1 MMRLSITK
9 MMMMMLSGGVE
20 VGRRPVRWPRSRPC
34 WQFRGCSA
42 QPEEGRGGP
51 GWRGKYIWQ
60 LRQIYFGNLDK
71 YILTNTC

>member
-9 MMMMMLSGGVE
+9 MMMMFSGGVE

-60 LRQIYFGNLDK
+60 LRQIYFGNIDK
-71 YILTNTC
+71 YILAT